1 VRPGK
6 QLNET
11 ESKEKGI
18 VRSITDIF
26 RGDKEPSEVAATM
39 RVASFKQEI
48 STGDRLMPTPPRE
61 LFTYAPRAPAKP
73 IEGKIVGVYE
83 GVALAGQNSVVS
95 INRGKMD
102 GLERGNVVA
111 LSRAGTTVRDKTSTD
126 KRDTV
131 VLPDERYGYMMVFR
145 VFDRVSYA
153 LVLQVE
159 NTVQIG
165 DKFGN
170 P

>member
-1 VRPGK
+1 VEAEQKLASGVIDSTVK
-6 QLNET
+6 SL
-11 ESKEKGI
+11 
-18 VRSITDIF
+18 TDIF
-26 RGDKEPSEVAATM
+26 RGDKPPTEEAATM

-48 STGDRLMPTPPRE
+48 SVGDRLMPTPPRE
-61 LFTYAPRAPAKP
+61 LFTYSPRAPIKP
-73 IEGKIVGVYE
+73 ITGKILGIYE

-95 INRGKMD
+95 INRGKND

-111 LSRAGTTVRDKTSTD
+111 LWRAGSTVRDKTSD
-126 KRDTV
+126 DRRETV
-131 VLPDERYGYMMVFR
+131 VLPDERYGYMLVFR